1 MIFSYIAL
9 KSKSEKNKDISR
21 NAFKVGLRETV
32 NAYKNL
38 GVNIT
43 VISQVPQ
50 QKHKALDLYFE
61 SLRRGDLVSNISLKR
76 NDHDQLQKFVNSLFE
91 KEEINFL
98 NFTNIFCN
106 SKVCAVGDKIKS
118 FYYDDDHL
126 SLSGSEIIT
135 EPTINYLRSNIYLK
149 KDY

>member
-1 MIFSYIAL
+1 MSQLNESAYFIATHACIPFLKIHSFHNDQSSRNCNKLNKRVFNFIKQKNIKNIILVARWTYYTDGGYDGNDFSYIAL

-61 SLRRGDLVSNISLKR
+61 SLRRRFSFKY
-76 NDHDQLQKFVNSLFE
+76 FFE
-91 KEEINFL
+91 
-98 NFTNIFCN
+98 T
-106 SKVCAVGDKIKS
+106 
-118 FYYDDDHL
+118 
-126 SLSGSEIIT
+126 
-135 EPTINYLRSNIYLK
+135 
-149 KDY
+149 